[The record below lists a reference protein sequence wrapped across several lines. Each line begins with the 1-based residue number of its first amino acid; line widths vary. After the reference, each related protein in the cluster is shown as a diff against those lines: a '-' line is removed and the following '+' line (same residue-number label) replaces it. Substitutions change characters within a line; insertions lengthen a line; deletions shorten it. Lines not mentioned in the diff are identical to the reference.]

1 MDAVTT
7 IHLEEAG
14 ESCTDNEA
22 ATEAPDL
29 APLLSPTLAPGFV
42 GSGSVSC
49 RVSQRTL
56 LETVGEDWV
65 EEEIDVDQEQ
75 DFRDAGRCNELITI
89 SVRLM
94 CLYCPVTVKKKYCL
108 SAS

>member
-14 ESCTDNEA
+14 ESCTDIEA
-22 ATEAPDL
+22 APEAPDL

-75 DFRDAGRCNELITI
+75 DFRDTGR
-89 SVRLM
+89 
-94 CLYCPVTVKKKYCL
+94 
-108 SAS
+108 

>member
-14 ESCTDNEA
+14 ESCTDTEA
-22 ATEAPDL
+22 APEAPDL

-75 DFRDAGRCNELITI
+75 DFRDAGR
-89 SVRLM
+89 
-94 CLYCPVTVKKKYCL
+94 
-108 SAS
+108 